1 MVVEDGSYI
10 IFHHIY
16 GTRVTIELL
25 HMVILFFTFPK
36 MFIDEII
43 VNPNRFWNFLK
54 WARKMEVL
62 HYTELLL
69 FIITIFWRKRR
80 MDYYHQLHRGF
91 QL

>member
-1 MVVEDGSYI
+1 MPETATTLILSIFPLIIVSFIRSMVVEDGSYI

-54 WARKMEVL
+54 
-62 HYTELLL
+62 
-69 FIITIFWRKRR
+69 
-80 MDYYHQLHRGF
+80 
-91 QL
+91 